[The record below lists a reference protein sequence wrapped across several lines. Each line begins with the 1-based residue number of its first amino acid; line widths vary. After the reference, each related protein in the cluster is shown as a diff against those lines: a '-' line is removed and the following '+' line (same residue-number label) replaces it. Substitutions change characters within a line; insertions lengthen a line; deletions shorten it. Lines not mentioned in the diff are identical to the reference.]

1 MTGQDEILTDED
13 IEELKKIANAGLL
26 RSIEFSEW
34 LRKVHAR
41 EIKRAYGECYAL
53 PPDSLRLVDEQIE
66 ARGDGP
72 TLSDYGFDS
81 FTPVFFKDE
90 VRAIASAAIDKDRM
104 ERPEYKFDTFKKILE
119 DQWPS
124 FVCTFIEEMD
134 RRRAAFDD
142 AMAFNKEDGDT
153 DVHGE

>member
-1 MTGQDEILTDED
+1 MGNDILTYAD
-13 IEELKKIANAGLL
+13 IEELKRIANAGLL

-34 LRKVHAR
+34 LRKVHDR
-41 EIKRAYGECYAL
+41 EFKNFYAERYTL
-53 PPDSLRLVDEQIE
+53 PADSFSVVDEQIE

-124 FVCTFIEEMD
+124 FVCSFIEEMD

-142 AMAFNKEDGDT
+142 AMGLSDKRGD
-153 DVHGE
+153 D